1 MAVLSADIERDNN
14 RAVAIFSSKE
24 ITTPQM
30 QDIMAELMEIMRNDN
45 VQYFVLDMSVVEF
58 ISSGCLGSLVEFS
71 QDLTHIRGKIALA
84 NCRDNVA
91 FLFKVTR
98 LDVIFPIYDD
108 AEEAMDAL
116 VNP

>member
-1 MAVLSADIERDNN
+1 MSMLTAEIERDNN
-14 RAVAIFSSKE
+14 RAVAIFSSQE
-24 ITTPQM
+24 VTTPQM
-30 QDIMAELMEIMRNDN
+30 QEVMVELMEIMRNDN
-45 VQYFVLDMSVVEF
+45 VQYFVLDMGAVEF

-71 QDLTHIRGKIALA
+71 QDLTHVRGRIALC

-98 LDVIFPIYDD
+98 LDAIFPLYDD
-108 AEEAMDAL
+108 AQEAMEAL